1 MLLSDCRLSLFG
13 NEEIQVSAMEV
24 EFEKSYKLRG
34 QVKELMEYQL
44 GGEGNRNMQANES
57 LED

>member
-1 MLLSDCRLSLFG
+1 M
-13 NEEIQVSAMEV
+13 SAMEV

-44 GGEGNRNMQANES
+44 GGNGNRNMQANES
-57 LED
+57 L